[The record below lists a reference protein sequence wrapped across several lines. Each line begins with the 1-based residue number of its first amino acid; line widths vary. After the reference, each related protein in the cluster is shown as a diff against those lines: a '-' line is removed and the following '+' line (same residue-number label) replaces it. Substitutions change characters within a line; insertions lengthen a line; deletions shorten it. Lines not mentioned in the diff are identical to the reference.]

1 MPQSISKYKLYL
13 YLFFFIFLTSIFNFK
28 FLENYKNKFSLK
40 EIQIT
45 GLPDYEKKMI
55 EKELY
60 KLQNTNIFKINK
72 DRVSEI
78 LNQFSFL
85 EKIYVNKAMPS
96 TINLN
101 LSKTQILGKTFR
113 NGKNFYIGQNG
124 NFIDFDQLSE
134 NNFNN
139 TVFGNF
145 KIEEFINL
153 QKILEKHQIEI
164 NKIKSYYFFKN
175 KRWDLLFSNG
185 LTLKLP
191 TKNLE
196 KSLKIY
202 NKLLKSDSLHNTK
215 IVDLRV
221 NNQIILTNKNE

>member
-13 YLFFFIFLTSIFNFK
+13 YLFFFIFLTSIFNFQ

-55 EKELY
+55 EKELN

-85 EKIYVNKAMPS
+85 EKVYVNKAMPS

-185 LTLKLP
+185 LTIKLP

>member
-96 TINLN
+96 KINLN

-153 QKILEKHQIEI
+153 QKILENHQIEI

>member
-1 MPQSISKYKLYL
+1 M
-13 YLFFFIFLTSIFNFK
+13 
-28 FLENYKNKFSLK
+28 
-40 EIQIT
+40 
-45 GLPDYEKKMI
+45 
-55 EKELY
+55 
-60 KLQNTNIFKINK
+60 
-72 DRVSEI
+72 
-78 LNQFSFL
+78 
-85 EKIYVNKAMPS
+85 
-96 TINLN
+96 
-101 LSKTQILGKTFR
+101 
-113 NGKNFYIGQNG
+113 
-124 NFIDFDQLSE
+124 
-134 NNFNN
+134 
-139 TVFGNF
+139 
-145 KIEEFINL
+145 
-153 QKILEKHQIEI
+153 QKILENHQIEI

>member
-55 EKELY
+55 EKELN

-85 EKIYVNKAMPS
+85 DKIYVNKAMPS

-101 LSKTQILGKTFR
+101 LSKTQI
-113 NGKNFYIGQNG
+113 I
-124 NFIDFDQLSE
+124 
-134 NNFNN
+134 
-139 TVFGNF
+139 
-145 KIEEFINL
+145 
-153 QKILEKHQIEI
+153 
-164 NKIKSYYFFKN
+164 
-175 KRWDLLFSNG
+175 
-185 LTLKLP
+185 
-191 TKNLE
+191 
-196 KSLKIY
+196 
-202 NKLLKSDSLHNTK
+202 
-215 IVDLRV
+215 
-221 NNQIILTNKNE
+221 

>member
-55 EKELY
+55 EKELN

-196 KSLKIY
+196 KSL
-202 NKLLKSDSLHNTK
+202 
-215 IVDLRV
+215 
-221 NNQIILTNKNE
+221 

>member
-13 YLFFFIFLTSIFNFK
+13 YLIFFIFLTSIFNFK

-55 EKELY
+55 EKELN

-72 DRVSEI
+72 DNVSEI

>member
-55 EKELY
+55 EKELN

-85 EKIYVNKAMPS
+85 DKIYVNKAMPS

-124 NFIDFDQLSE
+124 NFIDFDQLSD

-196 KSLKIY
+196 KSVKIY

>member
-55 EKELY
+55 EKELN

>member
-13 YLFFFIFLTSIFNFK
+13 YLFFFIFLTSIFNFQ

-55 EKELY
+55 EKELN

-78 LNQFSFL
+78 LNQFSFF

>member
-1 MPQSISKYKLYL
+1 MHHLTSKYKLYL
-13 YLFFFIFLTSIFNFK
+13 YLFFFIFLTSIFNFQ

-55 EKELY
+55 EKELN